1 MSEARKPL
9 QVVPAVAV
17 HTAADRR
24 LAVEHWLLATVDE
37 RGRDRA
43 RMEWDQHDIAV
54 LPLGGLMAAVRIPER
69 VAHAV
74 THGAHPGMVAEFL
87 AAALDDGPVIHDQ
100 QGRRYYALVPA
111 SMPDK
116 WHKAVPDWRTIGVEF
131 LGRDAHLGIPR
142 TDRELMDGGGWPCY
156 WAVPMPA
163 AGILCDPMAVG
174 RMMAVAMRRL
184 APEAGA

>member
-9 QVVPAVAV
+9 QLVAGVTV

-24 LAVEHWLLATVDE
+24 LAVEHWLLATVGE

-43 RMEWDQHDIAV
+43 RMEWDKHDIAV
-54 LPLGGLMAAVRIPER
+54 LPLGGLLAAVRIPER
-69 VAHAV
+69 VVHTVAH
-74 THGAHPGMVAEFL
+74 TDHPGMVAEFL

-100 QGRRYYALVPA
+100 PGHRYYALVPP
-111 SMPDK
+111 SMPER
-116 WHKAVPDWRTIGVEF
+116 WSAAAPDWRSIGVDF
-131 LGRDAHLGIPR
+131 LGRGAHLGIPQ
-142 TDRELMDGGGWPCY
+142 TSRELVDAEGRPCY
-156 WAVPMPA
+156 WAVPMSSP
-163 AGILCDPMAVG
+163 GMLCDQMAVG